1 MKARI
6 FTRAR
11 FSLFVDA
18 AMCALMFWAGFD
30 AMTRREWVASILSA
44 LVGVSAIFTLVSR
57 RRERMRQDRSITER
71 TSQQTSARFEELHMI
86 PELGDPDVIFLECAF
101 ASLYGSA
108 ASRS

>member
-18 AMCALMFWAGFD
+18 AMCALMFWGAFD
-30 AMTRREWVASILSA
+30 AFTRREWVASTLFA

-57 RRERMRQDRSITER
+57 RRERMRQDSST
-71 TSQQTSARFEELHMI
+71 T
-86 PELGDPDVIFLECAF
+86 
-101 ASLYGSA
+101 
-108 ASRS
+108 